1 MAALGLE
8 DPNDTATKLLTL
20 LNVSATRSVKRK
32 RFYDAL
38 AATEPVKLNKRK
50 SVRIAGESSEGTT
63 SQSERGEDAT
73 DSVGAEDKVSENGNT
88 ERNITPEED
97 EKDEDSTSSPFQVH
111 FGSDSPLLSEKSRAA
126 VDNRSLSV
134 HKEMKE
140 RLGTVVEY
148 LPESLEKSSLF
159 SAGAISDKL
168 ITHFREQQRRLPKA
182 LDLRLLQ
189 DYLLSE
195 IITYQDFY
203 LPRMGHEN
211 HPAARDVVTLHALN
225 HIMKKRRRILK
236 NNERIARV
244 VKDSP
249 EAEVSDIR
257 DQGFTRP
264 SVLII
269 LPFRSWALRWVE
281 SFTGHT
287 PKPEFQVEN
296 HARFLSEYGLPPDTV
311 DKLETAPPG
320 TYPPDHVDMFKGNID
335 DSFRLGVK
343 FTRKSVKLFSDFYQ
357 SDLVIASP
365 LGLRL
370 SIEKEKSADF
380 LSSIEILILDQM
392 NALGMQNWEH
402 LQFVLSNLNS
412 LPEETR
418 DTDFSRIKSWYLDGH
433 SRYLRQT
440 IMLSPYDAPEFRHI
454 FNDNLKNIA
463 GKKRVE
469 SPYNPVQVPEGISQ
483 SFISFEC
490 NSHKEEADK
499 RFEYFSTKV
508 FPSVLKSAVQSTNT
522 VIFVPSSFD
531 FIRVENHLRTSSV
544 SFAVLSEYSS
554 NQDVSRARQAFFT
567 GKKAFLLIS
576 ERFHFFRRYKIRGIR
591 NLLFYGLPDHA
602 QFYTEFLSFPF
613 LDEGVEPSD
622 ITCRALYCRYD
633 WMRLERIAGT
643 EHALELL
650 RQA

>member
-32 RFYDAL
+32 RFNDAL
-38 AATEPVKLNKRK
+38 GAAEPVKLNKRK

-63 SQSERGEDAT
+63 SQPEKGEDAT
-73 DSVGAEDKVSENGNT
+73 DSAGTEDKASEDVNA
-88 ERNITPEED
+88 ERNIIPEED

-111 FGSDSPLLSEKSRAA
+111 FGSDSSLLYEKSRAA
-126 VDNRSLSV
+126 IDSRSLSV
-134 HKEMKE
+134 RKEKKD

-148 LPESLEKSSLF
+148 LPESHEKSGFF
-159 SAGAISDKL
+159 SAGAISAKL
-168 ITHFREQQRRLPKA
+168 ITHFREQQKRLPK
-182 LDLRLLQ
+182 DLRLLQ
-189 DYLLSE
+189 GCLLSE

-203 LPRMGHEN
+203 LPRMGREN

-236 NNERIARV
+236 NNERIARAA
-244 VKDSP
+244 KDSP
-249 EAEVSDIR
+249 ETEVADIR

-281 SFTGHT
+281 SFTSHT

-320 TYPPDHVDMFKGNID
+320 THPSDHVDMFKGNID

-357 SDLVIASP
+357 SDLIIASP

-380 LSSIEILILDQM
+380 LSSVEILILDQM
-392 NALGMQNWEH
+392 NALSMQNWEH

-412 LPEETR
+412 LPKETR

-454 FNDNLKNIA
+454 FNDNLKNVA

-490 NSHKEEADK
+490 NNHKEEADK
-499 RFEYFSTKV
+499 RFEYFSSKV

-531 FIRVENHLRTSSV
+531 FIRVENHLRKSSV

-554 NQDVSRARQAFFT
+554 NQDISRARQAFFT

-602 QFYTEFLSFPF
+602 QFYTELLSFPF